1 MGAVAREVEKSLR
14 QFCFQPKESFNDKNA
29 KDTLLFIYDTDHGK
43 VAVKMDYEV
52 KLRDQLTSKKFKANL
67 NVVKTASVIDE
78 DLKKLQQFEV
88 LWGEL

>member
-1 MGAVAREVEKSLR
+1 MIKMLKIP
-14 QFCFQPKESFNDKNA
+14 CF
-29 KDTLLFIYDTDHGK
+29 FIYDTDHGK

>member
-1 MGAVAREVEKSLR
+1 
-14 QFCFQPKESFNDKNA
+14 
-29 KDTLLFIYDTDHGK
+29 
-43 VAVKMDYEV
+43 MDYEV